1 MMEKVGIEAIA
12 FDFPKIYVSV
22 EEFAAHRNQDAAKL
36 KAGLGIQKIS
46 FPDVHQDVVTFAANA
61 LEKLMLQENLQFSE
75 IAKIYVG
82 TESGVDS
89 SKPIGSYLFSMM
101 EQKYGKGIL
110 EHCDTTE
117 FTFACIGAVDAMH
130 NALDFI
136 RCNPTEKVIVIAT
149 DFAKYDLNST
159 GEYTQGAGAIVMLLS
174 ANPEL
179 IEIHPEI
186 GVSTEGV
193 FDFFKPRRNFKE
205 GTFSVETTIETNQ
218 IHESELLVYKEQPV
232 FDGAYSQ
239 KCYVS
244 RTKNAYLQLKKK
256 LQTTEKLYENWDAI
270 VMHLPYCFQ
279 ARRSFIDIFEEEN
292 QNLLESQPGETL
304 ADKAKALYKSSAYAS
319 LVESKIATTE
329 TLSGLIGNIYTGSI
343 FLALL
348 GYLFSTKDQNI
359 ANQSIGFIAYGSGSK
374 SKAFIG
380 TIGASYQEKIFK
392 LPFDEFLSNT
402 TPITFDTYVALHTKN
417 QKKSIVSPKKEWILQ
432 SIEQHQPNLVGA
444 RYYQW
449 ID

>member
-1 MMEKVGIEAIA
+1 MVKVGIEAIA
-12 FDFPKIYVSV
+12 FDFPKIYLSV

-46 FPDVHQDVVTFAANA
+46 FPDIHQDVVTFAANA
-61 LEKLMLQENLQFSE
+61 LEKLLSQENITFSE

-82 TESGVDS
+82 TESGVDN
-89 SKPIGSYLFSMM
+89 SKPIGSYLFNMM
-101 EQKYGKGIL
+101 EQKYGEGIL

-136 RCNPTEKVIVIAT
+136 RCNPTEKAIVIAT

-159 GEYTQGAGAIVMLLS
+159 GEYTQGAGAIAMLLS

-179 IEIHPEI
+179 IQIRPEI
-186 GVSTEGV
+186 GISTEGV

-205 GTFSVETTIETNQ
+205 GTFSVETNIESNQ
-218 IHESELLVYKEQPV
+218 IHESELLVYKEQPI

-256 LQTTEKLYENWDAI
+256 LQTSERLYENWDAI

-279 ARRSFIDIFEEEN
+279 ARRSFIDIFAEEN
-292 QNLLESQPGETL
+292 PDLLQSQPGETL
-304 ADKAKALYKSSAYAS
+304 TDKSKALYKSAAYAT
-319 LVESKIATTE
+319 LVENKITKTE
-329 TLSGLIGNIYTGSI
+329 TLSGIIGNIYTGSI
-343 FLALL
+343 FLAFL
-348 GYLFSTKDQNI
+348 GYLFSNKDQNI
-359 ANQSIGFIAYGSGSK
+359 ANHSVGFIAYGSGSK

-380 TIGASYQEKIFK
+380 SIGVSCHEKIAK
-392 LPFDEFLSNT
+392 LPFEEILSNT
-402 TPITFDTYVALHTKN
+402 TPINFDTYVALHTKN
-417 QKKSIVSPKKEWILQ
+417 QKKSVVPPKKEWILQ
-432 SIEQHQPNLVGA
+432 SIEQSQTNLVGA
-444 RYYQW
+444 RYYEW
-449 ID
+449 KD

>member
-1 MMEKVGIEAIA
+1 MIKVGIEAIA
-12 FDFPKIYVSV
+12 FDFPKIYLSV

-36 KAGLGIQKIS
+36 KTGLGIQKIS
-46 FPDVHQDVVTFAANA
+46 FPDTHQDVVTFAANA
-61 LEKLMLQENLQFSE
+61 LEKLLSQENVSFSE

-89 SKPIGSYLFSMM
+89 SKPIGSYLISMM

-110 EHCDTTE
+110 EHSDTTE

-136 RCNPTEKVIVIAT
+136 RCNPSEKVIVIAT
-149 DFAKYDLNST
+149 DFAKYDLYST
-159 GEYTQGAGAIVMLLS
+159 GEYTQGAGAIAMLLS
-174 ANPEL
+174 TNPEL
-179 IEIHPEI
+179 VEIHPEI
-186 GVSTEGV
+186 GISTEGV

-205 GTFSVETTIETNQ
+205 GTFSVETNLECNQ
-218 IHESELLVYKEQPV
+218 IYESEILVYKEQPV

-256 LQTTEKLYENWDAI
+256 LQTSEKLYENWDAI

-279 ARRSFIDIFEEEN
+279 ARRSFIDIFTEEN
-292 QNLLESQPGETL
+292 PDLLESQPGETL
-304 ADKAKALYKSSAYAS
+304 LDKSKALYKSAAYAT
-319 LVESKIATTE
+319 LVNSKIAKTE
-329 TLSGLIGNIYTGSI
+329 AFSGIIGNIYTGSI

-348 GYLFSTKDQNI
+348 GYLFSTKEQNI
-359 ANQSIGFIAYGSGSK
+359 ASQTIGFIAYGSGSK
-374 SKAFIG
+374 SKAFVGSIG
-380 TIGASYQEKIFK
+380 NSYQEKITK
-392 LPFDEFLSNT
+392 LHFDEILSNT
-402 TPITFDTYVALHTKN
+402 TAINFDTYLALHTKS
-417 QKKSIVSPKKEWILQ
+417 QKKSVIPPKKEWILQ
-432 SIEQHQPNLVGA
+432 NIEEQQPNLVGA

>member
-1 MMEKVGIEAIA
+1 V
-12 FDFPKIYVSV
+12 
-22 EEFAAHRNQDAAKL
+22 
-36 KAGLGIQKIS
+36 
-46 FPDVHQDVVTFAANA
+46 
-61 LEKLMLQENLQFSE
+61 
-75 IAKIYVG
+75 
-82 TESGVDS
+82 
-89 SKPIGSYLFSMM
+89 
-101 EQKYGKGIL
+101 
-110 EHCDTTE
+110 
-117 FTFACIGAVDAMH
+117 
-130 NALDFI
+130 DFI
-136 RCNPTEKVIVIAT
+136 RCNPSEKVIVIAT

-159 GEYTQGAGAIVMLLS
+159 GEYTQGAGAIAMLLS

-179 IEIHPEI
+179 IEIHPET

-205 GTFSVETTIETNQ
+205 GTFSVETNVEANQ

-244 RTKNAYLQLKKK
+244 RTKNAYLHLKKK

-279 ARRSFIDIFEEEN
+279 ARRSFIDIFAEEN
-292 QNLLESQPGETL
+292 PVLLESQPGETL
-304 ADKAKALYKSSAYAS
+304 ADKSKALYKSSAYAT

-359 ANQSIGFIAYGSGSK
+359 VNQSIGFIAYGSGSK

-402 TPITFDTYVALHTKN
+402 IPITFDTYVDLHTKN
-417 QKKSIVSPKKEWILQ
+417 QKKSIVAPKKEWILH
-432 SIEQHQPNLVGA
+432 SIEQHKPNLVGA

>member
-1 MMEKVGIEAIA
+1 MVKVGIEAIA
-12 FDFPKIYVSV
+12 FDFPKIFLSV
-22 EEFAAHRNQDAAKL
+22 EEFATYRNQDATKL
-36 KAGLGIQKIS
+36 TAGLGIQKIS
-46 FPDVHQDVVTFAANA
+46 FPDIHQDVVTFAANA
-61 LEKLMLQENLQFSE
+61 LEKLVSQEDISFSE
-75 IAKIYVG
+75 IAKIYIG

-89 SKPIGSYLFSMM
+89 SKPIGSYLFNMM
-101 EQKYGKGIL
+101 EQKYGKGKL

-159 GEYTQGAGAIVMLLS
+159 GEYTQGAGAIAMLLS

-186 GVSTEGV
+186 GISTEGV

-205 GTFSVETTIETNQ
+205 GAFSVETNIESNQ

-256 LQTTEKLYENWDAI
+256 LQTSEKLYENWDAI

-279 ARRSFIDIFEEEN
+279 ARRSFIDIFAEEN
-292 QNLLESQPGETL
+292 PDLLESQPGETL
-304 ADKAKALYKSSAYAS
+304 ADKSKALYKSDAYAT
-319 LVESKIATTE
+319 LVENKIAKTE
-329 TLSGLIGNIYTGSI
+329 SLSGIIGNIYTGSI
-343 FLALL
+343 FLAFL
-348 GYLFSTKDQNI
+348 GYLFSYKDQNI
-359 ANQSIGFIAYGSGSK
+359 ANHSVGFIAYGSGSK

-380 TIGASYQEKIFK
+380 SIGTFYEEKIAK
-392 LPFDEFLSNT
+392 LPFEEILSNT
-402 TPITFDTYVALHTKN
+402 TPINFDTYVALHTKN
-417 QKKSIVSPKKEWILQ
+417 QKKSVVPPKKEWILQ
-432 SIEQHQPNLVGA
+432 RIEQSQPNLVGA